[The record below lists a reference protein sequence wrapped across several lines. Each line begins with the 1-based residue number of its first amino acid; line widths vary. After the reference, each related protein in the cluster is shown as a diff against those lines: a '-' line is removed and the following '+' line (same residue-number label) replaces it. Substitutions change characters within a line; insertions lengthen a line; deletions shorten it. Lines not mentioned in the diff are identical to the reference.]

1 MEEMKEIICYTHS
14 LPEGDEQNI
23 TFMELLLDERW
34 AEGDFECPEAIFSE
48 IGSINNKLSAKQTMN
63 FYYAPQKYT
72 LKSCGASSAV
82 QQFH

>member
-34 AEGDFECPEAIFSE
+34 AEGVLNARKPFFP
-48 IGSINNKLSAKQTMN
+48 KSA
-63 FYYAPQKYT
+63 
-72 LKSCGASSAV
+72 ASTTN
-82 QQFH
+82 